1 MRLSRAG
8 RAALLVLL
16 AAHFQASLA
25 LEEKK
30 GKDARAAVL
39 PVPGGRAF
47 RRAAEECASRLRAAG
62 QPPARGAG
70 RGGPRSPERGFPLC
84 SPALRRLDVQ
94 ASASQHVRP
103 QSARPGA
110 EGGH

>member
-1 MRLSRAG
+1 MRLSGAG

-47 RRAAEECASRLRAAG
+47 RRAAEECASRFRAAG
-62 QPPARGAG
+62 QPRARDAG
-70 RGGPRSPERGFPLC
+70 RGGPRSPERGFPLS
-84 SPALRRLDVQ
+84 SPALRGLDAQ

-103 QSARPGA
+103 QSDRA
-110 EGGH
+110 GG

>member
-1 MRLSRAG
+1 MRLSGAG

-16 AAHFQASLA
+16 AAHFQTSLA
-25 LEEKK
+25 LEEKR

-47 RRAAEECASRLRAAG
+47 RRAAEECASRFRAAG
-62 QPPARGAG
+62 QPRARDAG
-70 RGGPRSPERGFPLC
+70 RGGPRSPERGFPLS
-84 SPALRRLDVQ
+84 SPALRGLDAQ

-103 QSARPGA
+103 QSARAGS
-110 EGGH
+110 